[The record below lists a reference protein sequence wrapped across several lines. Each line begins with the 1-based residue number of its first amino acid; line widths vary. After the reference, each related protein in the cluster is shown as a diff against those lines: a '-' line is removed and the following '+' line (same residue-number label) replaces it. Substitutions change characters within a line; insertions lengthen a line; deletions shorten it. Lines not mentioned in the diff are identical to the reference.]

1 MEQPIRASIQFG
13 VGCFSFGI
21 QKSPPFQL
29 RGVEYVSQLQSTLE
43 KIPTVSEINIE
54 AESDFKAISL
64 EVENNIPKLDEDYGF
79 FPPPSMD
86 LEISFKLYIPARIQ
100 KQLYNGIEFTTQP
113 CEKFR
118 ITVHNT
124 YHFPVTFVELL
135 EDMTKYEPSSGVVV
149 VRKYL
154 EKEFEKIDSEL
165 IRFESLG
172 PSPFHADFMLCEDS
186 GNERENPHGF
196 RCEIDQQR
204 GYDDVTFYYKSKYF
218 DTLASARDM
227 LFYELE
233 DELGV
238 FYKVV
243 HSDVMRMHVWYS
255 LTDRIQ
261 NVLSAQKQ
269 KGMFR
274 IYLNLVRNYREIHDI
289 AIELCQFEANELM
302 CLSEAE
308 KDFKNLFTD
317 TAIPYLEPFL
327 KKQIESLNS
336 YPCSQIRNVLD
347 LLETRRSNLTGAI
360 IVLISAIIGG
370 VVGSLITLL
379 AASS

>member
-1 MEQPIRASIQFG
+1 MEQPIRASIKFG

-29 RGVEYVSQLQSTLE
+29 RGVEYVSQLQSALE
-43 KIPTVSEINIE
+43 KIPTISEINIE

-64 EVENNIPKLDEDYGF
+64 EVEKNIPKLDEDYGF
-79 FPPPSMD
+79 FPPPSIH

-100 KQLYNGIEFTTQP
+100 QQFDKAIEFASQP

-118 ITVHNT
+118 VTVYST

-135 EDMTKYEPSSGVVV
+135 EDTTEYEPSSGVVV

-186 GNERENPHGF
+186 ENERENPHGF

-204 GYDDVTFYYKSKYF
+204 GYDDVTFYYKSKYC
-218 DTLASARDM
+218 DTLANARDI
-227 LFYELE
+227 LFYELK
-233 DELGV
+233 DELSV
-238 FYKVV
+238 FYRSV
-243 HSDVMRMHVWYS
+243 HSEVMQMHAWCS

-269 KGMFR
+269 KSMFR
-274 IYLNLVRNYREIHDI
+274 TSLNLVRNYREIHDI

-302 CLSEAE
+302 FLSKAG
-308 KDFKNLFTD
+308 KDLKDLFTD
-317 TAIPYLEPFL
+317 TAIPYLEPL
-327 KKQIESLNS
+327 LRKQIESPNS
-336 YPCSQIRNVLD
+336 YPCSQIRDVLN
-347 LLETRRSNLTGAI
+347 LLEMRRSNLTGAI